1 MLAACGLNDRKN
13 IAFVCRIWYN
23 TVIGKQPYLFSGYC
37 QKIAGGIENNRK
49 GLSGMSSVISIASI
63 SGGGKTTIVNALM
76 NRLNNAAALC
86 FDDYDF
92 DEHIEYVSWLK
103 NGADYNEWDLTP
115 LKNDIDKL
123 MGQTEYILL
132 DYPFSYKN
140 KSIAPYIDISVYIDT
155 PLDVALVRR
164 ILRDM
169 PYAPGDQIREYILD
183 YIKYE
188 RPLYQLMIDNIMPDS
203 DIVVD
208 GLLPVNDIADKIIQ
222 AGGWR

>member
-1 MLAACGLNDRKN
+1 
-13 IAFVCRIWYN
+13 
-23 TVIGKQPYLFSGYC
+23 
-37 QKIAGGIENNRK
+37 
-49 GLSGMSSVISIASI
+49 MSSVISIASI

-86 FDDYDF
+86 FDDYNF
-92 DEHIEYVSWLK
+92 DEYIEYDSWLK

-132 DYPFSYKN
+132 DYPFAHKN
-140 KSIAPYIDISVYIDT
+140 KSITPYIDISVYIDT

-208 GLLPVNDIADKIIQ
+208 GLQSVHDIINEICHILK
-222 AGGWR
+222 

>member
-1 MLAACGLNDRKN
+1 
-13 IAFVCRIWYN
+13 
-23 TVIGKQPYLFSGYC
+23 
-37 QKIAGGIENNRK
+37 
-49 GLSGMSSVISIASI
+49 MSSVISIASI
-63 SGGGKTTIVNALM
+63 SGGGKTTIVNTLT

-86 FDDYDF
+86 FDDYNF
-92 DEHIEYVSWLK
+92 DEYMEYDSWLK

-115 LKNDIDKL
+115 LKNDIDTL

-140 KSIAPYIDISVYIDT
+140 KLIAPYIDISVYIDT
-155 PLDVALVRR
+155 PLDVALIRR
-164 ILRDM
+164 IFRDI
-169 PYAPGDQIREYILD
+169 PDASGNQIRKYISN

-208 GLLPVNDIADKIIQ
+208 GLQSVHDIINEICHILK
-222 AGGWR
+222 